1 MNIAGK
7 VITDMHH
14 FVYSKI
20 SCKLKSSYS
29 LFGFD
34 LVLYQVSVYKRKY
47 DGTKCTKRIAK
58 EINSQGEF
66 ALN

>member
-7 VITDMHH
+7 VITDMYH
-14 FVYSKI
+14 FVYSKT

-47 DGTKCTKRIAK
+47 DSTKCTKGIAE
-58 EINSQGEF
+58 EINS
-66 ALN
+66 

>member
-1 MNIAGK
+1 MF
-7 VITDMHH
+7 D
-14 FVYSKI
+14 
-20 SCKLKSSYS
+20 
-29 LFGFD
+29 FD

-47 DGTKCTKRIAK
+47 DSTKCTKWIAK

>member
-7 VITDMHH
+7 VITDMYH

-20 SCKLKSSYS
+20 SCKLKTSYS

-34 LVLYQVSVYKRKY
+34 LVFYQVSVYKRKY
-47 DGTKCTKRIAK
+47 DGTKCTKGIPE
-58 EINSQGEF
+58 EISS
-66 ALN
+66 

>member
-47 DGTKCTKRIAK
+47 DSTKCTK
-58 EINSQGEF
+58 
-66 ALN
+66 

>member
-34 LVLYQVSVYKRKY
+34 LVLYPVSVYKRKY
-47 DGTKCTKRIAK
+47 DGTKCTKCTK
-58 EINSQGEF
+58 
-66 ALN
+66 